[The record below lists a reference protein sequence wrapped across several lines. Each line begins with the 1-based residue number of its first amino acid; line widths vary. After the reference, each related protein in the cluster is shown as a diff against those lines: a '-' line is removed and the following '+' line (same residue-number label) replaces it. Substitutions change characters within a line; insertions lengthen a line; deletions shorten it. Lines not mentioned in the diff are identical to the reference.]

1 MSLGSANVTGA
12 GKRQQYRV
20 IGVAQ
25 SVVPALLLVVLVL
38 SVSMSM
44 LDIAHAQADQ
54 VSIVNQSHFTEN
66 EHSDSHLDSIE
77 QKLAARGLL
86 GRHLVATAGAI
97 EPPTGI
103 EVDETVQ
110 ISRERHET
118 ISSTRS
124 WNEQLDEKNVLHVEL
139 TSFPSK
145 QTQVA
150 FWVLPHDSRGCAMFG
165 RTMYDANG
173 HPLQSD
179 FWRNDRELRITGAAD
194 FPADLYPQALPA
206 IALLRALDS
215 LQQGSSGKINQQLSP
230 YGFVDQQVTVESS
243 APIEVPAGRFAAV
256 RVDSEPNVSTIL
268 PSWPRF
274 TLAVVRPFLPQTTYY
289 FQAESPHRLLR
300 KEQAGTPF
308 IGGPEATTELVRYYI
323 VGSTASAEPTQS
335 TRNQSVLQ

>member
-1 MSLGSANVTGA
+1 MSQAP
-12 GKRQQYRV
+12 KKEKQYHG
-20 IGVAQ
+20 IAVAR
-25 SVVPALLLVVLVL
+25 SIIPALLLLTLVL
-38 SVSMSM
+38 LVSMSM
-44 LDIAHAQADQ
+44 PDIAHAQVER
-54 VSIVNQSHFTEN
+54 VSIVNQSHFTAN
-66 EHSDSHLDSIE
+66 GHNDSRTDSIE

-86 GRHLVATAGAI
+86 GRHLVAAAGAI
-97 EPPTGI
+97 EPPTGA

-110 ISRERHET
+110 ISRERRET
-118 ISSTRS
+118 ISGTRS
-124 WNEQLDEKNVLHVEL
+124 WTEQLDEKNALHVEL

-173 HPLQSD
+173 HPLQSN

-194 FPADLYPQALPA
+194 FPSDLYPQALPA

-230 YGFVDQQVTVESS
+230 YGFVDQQVTVESF

-256 RVDSEPNVSTIL
+256 KVDSEPNVSTIL

-274 TLAVVRPFLPQTTYY
+274 TLALVRPFLPQTTYY

-308 IGGPEATTELVRYYI
+308 IGGPEATTELVRYYV
-323 VGSTASAEPTQS
+323 VGSTASIEPAQS
-335 TRNQSVLQ
+335 IRNQSALQ